1 MPALIFFKS
10 SEFPSVSGCFSV
22 GQGLVSHSA
31 SRCKSSS
38 SYPAAFYCGIKHL
51 SQFRLKENVLLLEVR
66 GGSQVRHSQG
76 QQCLF
81 LAPASAF

>member
-31 SRCKSSS
+31 SRCKSST
-38 SYPAAFYCGIKHL
+38 SYPAFYCGIKHV